1 MTIIASKIIASNWKM
16 NLDRQSAEQLLVE
29 MASCPVG
36 DKVKRIVFPSF
47 TLLDLARATRE
58 QIGLANHL
66 ALGGQDCHAAAN
78 GAHTGDVSAAM
89 LIESGCQWVL
99 VGHSERRQNHKE
111 SSATIAAKLEM
122 AQAEGLSV
130 MLCVGENL
138 AERESGHAEATVTA
152 MLSGSL
158 PHKVDGA
165 KLVIAY
171 EPVWAIGTGMTA
183 TPENV
188 MEMHQ
193 AIHKHL
199 KNSGLND
206 VPVLYGGSVNPEN
219 ANTLLALDQV
229 DGVLVGGASLDA
241 KSINAI
247 TLAAEI

>member
-1 MTIIASKIIASNWKM
+1 MTIIASNWKM

-130 MLCVGENL
+130 MLCIGENL
-138 AERESGHAEATVTA
+138 AERESGHAEA
-152 MLSGSL
+152 
-158 PHKVDGA
+158 
-165 KLVIAY
+165 
-171 EPVWAIGTGMTA
+171 
-183 TPENV
+183 
-188 MEMHQ
+188 
-193 AIHKHL
+193 
-199 KNSGLND
+199 
-206 VPVLYGGSVNPEN
+206 
-219 ANTLLALDQV
+219 
-229 DGVLVGGASLDA
+229 
-241 KSINAI
+241 
-247 TLAAEI
+247 